1 MKGEAFRES
10 FFSARSAHGPL
21 RQILQRKRMSAFGG
35 TAEVLERALNVEVDP
50 KRHFATANTALRR
63 VHSITSSA
71 MESSPDGTSMPSA
84 RAVCRLMASLKFGR
98 LHDW

>member
-21 RQILQRKRMSAFGG
+21 RQILQRKQMSVFGG

-50 KRHFATANTALRR
+50 KRTF
-63 VHSITSSA
+63 VVTS
-71 MESSPDGTSMPSA
+71 P
-84 RAVCRLMASLKFGR
+84 
-98 LHDW
+98 